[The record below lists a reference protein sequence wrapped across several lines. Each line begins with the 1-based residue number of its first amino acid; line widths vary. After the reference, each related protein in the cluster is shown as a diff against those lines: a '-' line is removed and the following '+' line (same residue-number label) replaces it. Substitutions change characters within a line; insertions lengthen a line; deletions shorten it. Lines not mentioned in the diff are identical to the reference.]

1 MFTGSSCTRRE
12 EVEGLAQGRGLAAR
26 GGAESLAP
34 GLNETT
40 HLKMK
45 IPCDTTIFI
54 GPAPDLGPDPGPSLG
69 TVPGPGLGPGDL
81 QRRFNQNVEQFLPGL
96 VAGRG
101 PGTPEAE
108 ADHEMFKESYKQTI

>member
-12 EVEGLAQGRGLAAR
+12 EVDGRGRGQGLAAR

-34 GLNETT
+34 GLKETT

-45 IPCDTTIFI
+45 IPCDTTMFI
-54 GPAPDLGPDPGPSLG
+54 GPAPDLGPGPSLA
-69 TVPGPGLGPGDL
+69 TPPAPGLAPGDL

-108 ADHEMFKESYKQTI
+108 ADLEMFKESYKQTI